1 MSLQVFANQL
11 RTTTVQ
17 LIQQDLN
24 VFNQAS
30 NGTLV
35 LTTGNTLDDIITE
48 VGFGLID
55 SLVTDRNQ
63 YAPIGTPAQVKVIT
77 ELMSNRINGAGKV
90 GPVAISSG
98 LLEKIHRDS
107 ASVAASIAT
116 QASQAILKRYVD
128 VGIGTAYGA
137 ISSQTGGAG
146 KVNAVYTQQA
156 PVAPMLPAGSYLPT
170 LRDFER
176 AATLFGDAR
185 SQIRAWFVSGVAH
198 GQMLSDSVMANAERL
213 FEIGGVIVY
222 RDASGRTIVVTDSD
236 PLINNNAVIGLT
248 ANGVVVEAGAVTSA
262 ASDEILNEN
271 IEHYWREDFTY
282 GVGAKGYMVVDSYA
296 NTLRGKKTATLSE
309 MVDPANWQLAGAGT
323 TDLPPASTD
332 GVNGEEYI
340 DGRPGKGTGTRKR
353 QSAPKAPSLTIKE
366 TAGVILKLTGSVL
379 SAPTAPTPPV
389 GE

>member
-30 NGTLV
+30 NGALV

-48 VGFGLID
+48 IGFGLID

-63 YAPIGTPAQVKVIT
+63 YAPIGTPAQIKVIT
-77 ELMSNRINGAGKV
+77 ELLANRVNGAGKM
-90 GPVAISSG
+90 GPVAISNG

-107 ASVAASIAT
+107 ASVAADVAA

-128 VGIGTAYGA
+128 VGIGAAYGA
-137 ISSQTGGAG
+137 ISTQTGGAG

-156 PVAPMLPAGSYLPT
+156 PIAPQLPVGSFLPT

-185 SQIRAWFVSGVAH
+185 SQIRAWFVSGVSY
-198 GQMLSDSVMANAERL
+198 GQMLSDSTLANAERL
-213 FEIGGVIVY
+213 FEIGNVIVY

-248 ANGVVVEAGAVTSA
+248 ANGVVVEAGSVSA
-262 ASDEILNEN
+262 MAWDEGLNEN
-271 IEHYWREDFTY
+271 IEHYWRQDFTY
-282 GVGAKGYMVVDSYA
+282 GVGVKGYMVTDTFA
-296 NTLRGKKTATLSE
+296 NSIRGKKTATLAE
-309 MVDPANWQLAGAGT
+309 MTTAANWTLAGAGA
-323 TDLPPASTD
+323 TDQAPASTD
-332 GVNGEEYI
+332 GVNGEDYI

-353 QSAPKAPSLTIKE
+353 QAAPVAPSLTVKE
-366 TAGVILKLTGSVL
+366 TAGVLLKLTGSIT
-379 SAPTAPTPPV
+379 AAPTPPS
-389 GE
+389 GA